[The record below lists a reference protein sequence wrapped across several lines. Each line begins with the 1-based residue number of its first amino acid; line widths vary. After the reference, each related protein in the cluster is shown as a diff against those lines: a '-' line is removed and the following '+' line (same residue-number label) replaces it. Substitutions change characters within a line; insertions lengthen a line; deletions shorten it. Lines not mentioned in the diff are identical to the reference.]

1 MMESDAYLIW
11 SHKKGMWWM
20 DEAQGYTPRLSEA
33 GRYSRADALMHC
45 TCVRHGVT
53 ALPSLPVR
61 LDDLLVTLRGSLGQ
75 EYERGT
81 GPSGVE
87 PWE

>member
-1 MMESDAYLIW
+1 MMESEVYLIW
-11 SHKKGMWWM
+11 SVARLMWWM

-33 GRYSRADALMHC
+33 GRFSRANALIHC
-45 TCVRHGVT
+45 SAVRHGVT

-61 LDDLLVTLRGSLGQ
+61 LDDLLVTLRGSLGE
-75 EYERGT
+75 EYQRGN
-81 GPSGVE
+81 GPGGIE

>member
-1 MMESDAYLIW
+1 MMESQVYLIW
-11 SHKKGMWWM
+11 SVARLMWWG

-45 TCVRHGVT
+45 SCVRHGVT

-61 LDDLLVTLRGSLGQ
+61 LDDLLVTLRGSLGE
-75 EYERGT
+75 EYQKGI
-81 GPSGVE
+81 E